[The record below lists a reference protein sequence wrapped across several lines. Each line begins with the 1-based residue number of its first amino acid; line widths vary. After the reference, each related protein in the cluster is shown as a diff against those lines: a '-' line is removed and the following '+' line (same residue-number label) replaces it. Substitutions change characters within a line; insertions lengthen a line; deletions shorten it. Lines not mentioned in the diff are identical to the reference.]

1 MKITRYNITWGFK
14 EYGKRNSC
22 KKSGERYIE
31 SELLKHK
38 KKQLARN
45 LTKGEIKLEMKN
57 NVML

>member
-22 KKSGERYIE
+22 KKGGERYTE

-38 KKQLARN
+38 KKQLVRN
-45 LTKGEIKLEMKN
+45 LTKKEIKLEMKN